1 VASNQ
6 EFPAISSIWRVNPND
21 FVRCKRLIEAA
32 ACRRGRDETP
42 GPAAMSTPSQND
54 AAFGRANPHALA
66 AILEASETKRIIA
79 ATDIFDISGIK
90 LWASNQPVSAA
101 LQRKLLDRQL
111 RQPLESCL
119 VAQDGVTSI
128 TLLDSLNELLQGDTP
143 LAPVLRAHG
152 ARLAREAAY
161 LPLHPVVQL
170 LLTAAE
176 TSRPQAY
183 DHAVAAMALNGA
195 LMAASGGDV
204 ASIRLA
210 MLCGL
215 THDLGEMYIASA
227 HGEADADRALD
238 FVSYQQL
245 VVHPHV
251 GALIVSQ
258 LTNYPASLARAVAE
272 HHERMDGSGY
282 PHAIESDRFS
292 PLGRLLAV
300 TEATLSAVRGP
311 YDTLHRASVALRAVP
326 GEFDQH
332 WMGRVTQAANAL
344 APQKSVMDTADV
356 QARLVALGDVLS
368 AAEANVAAV
377 AGRSKLLAMKKA
389 MELAQF
395 LISRLRAGWNES
407 GLWSVESLASADAA
421 EVEAL
426 EDELYFRLRGV
437 QRAATL
443 AAGKLPPE
451 EAAVLD
457 EVCGSLAMG

>member
-1 VASNQ
+1 
-6 EFPAISSIWRVNPND
+6 
-21 FVRCKRLIEAA
+21 
-32 ACRRGRDETP
+32 
-42 GPAAMSTPSQND
+42 MSTLSKSE
-54 AAFGRANPHALA
+54 ATFGRANPHALA

-111 RQPLESCL
+111 REPLESCL
-119 VAQDGVTSI
+119 VAQDGVTSMS
-128 TLLDSLNELLQGDTP
+128 LLDSLNELLQSDAT
-143 LAPVLRAHG
+143 LAPLLRPHA
-152 ARLAREAAY
+152 ARLAREAAF

-176 TSRPQAY
+176 TARPQAY
-183 DHAVAAMALNGA
+183 HHAVAAMALNGA

-204 ASIRLA
+204 AAIRLA

-215 THDLGEMYIASA
+215 THDLGEMYIAST

-251 GALIVSQ
+251 GSLLIAQ
-258 LTNYPASLARAVAE
+258 LTNYPASLARAVSE
-272 HHERMDGSGY
+272 HHERLDGSGY
-282 PHAIESDRFS
+282 PHAIQADRFS

-300 TEATLSAVRGP
+300 TEATLSAVRSP
-311 YDTLHRASVALRAVP
+311 YDTLLRASVALRAVP
-326 GEFDQH
+326 GEFDQG
-332 WMGRVTQAANAL
+332 WMGRVTQVASSQL
-344 APQKSVMDTADV
+344 PQKSVMEPADV
-356 QARLVALGDVLS
+356 EARLLALGDVLT
-368 AAEANVAAV
+368 AAETNVAAV
-377 AGRSKLLAMKKA
+377 AGRSTLLAMKKA
-389 MELAQF
+389 LELSQF
-395 LISRLRAGWNES
+395 LIGRLRAGWNEA
-407 GLWSVESLASADAA
+407 GMWNPQAMASADAA

-437 QRAATL
+437 QRATLL

-451 EAAVLD
+451 EAAVLN
-457 EVCGSLAMG
+457 EVCEALAMG

>member
-1 VASNQ
+1 
-6 EFPAISSIWRVNPND
+6 
-21 FVRCKRLIEAA
+21 
-32 ACRRGRDETP
+32 
-42 GPAAMSTPSQND
+42 MSTLSKTETS
-54 AAFGRANPHALA
+54 FGRANPHALA

-128 TLLDSLNELLQGDTP
+128 TILESLNELLQSDTP

-170 LLTAAE
+170 LLTAVE

-251 GALIVSQ
+251 GSLLISQ
-258 LTNYPASLARAVAE
+258 LTNYPAALARAVAE

-282 PHAIESDRFS
+282 PHAIEADRFS

-300 TEATLSAVRGP
+300 TEATLSAVRSP

-326 GEFDQH
+326 GEFDLG
-332 WMGRVTQAANAL
+332 WVGRISQAANAEP
-344 APQKSVMDTADV
+344 PQQAAMEPSEIR
-356 QARLVALGDVLS
+356 ARLVTLGNVLA
-368 AAEANVAAV
+368 AAEANVASLA
-377 AGRSKLLAMKKA
+377 ARSTLPAMKTA
-389 MELAQF
+389 LALSGF
-395 LISRLRAGWNES
+395 LLGRLRLGWNES
-407 GLWSVESLASADAA
+407 GMWNPNAMLTSDAA
-421 EVEAL
+421 EVEAV

-437 QRAATL
+437 QRATL
-443 AAGKLPPE
+443 LRAGELPPE
-451 EAAVLD
+451 EATALVELCD
-457 EVCGSLAMG
+457 SLAMG

>member
-1 VASNQ
+1 
-6 EFPAISSIWRVNPND
+6 
-21 FVRCKRLIEAA
+21 
-32 ACRRGRDETP
+32 
-42 GPAAMSTPSQND
+42 MSTLQSSD
-54 AAFGRANPHALA
+54 ASFGRANPHALA

-128 TLLDSLNELLQGDTP
+128 TLLDSLNELLQSDTP

-176 TSRPQAY
+176 TSRPHAY

-204 ASIRLA
+204 AAIRLA

-251 GALIVSQ
+251 GSLLIAQ
-258 LTNYPASLARAVAE
+258 LTNYPAVLARAVAE
-272 HHERMDGSGY
+272 HHERLDGSGY
-282 PHAIESDRFS
+282 PHAIQADRLS

-300 TEATLSAVRGP
+300 TEATLSAVRSP
-311 YDTLHRASVALRAVP
+311 YDTLLRASVALRAVP
-326 GEFDQH
+326 GEFDLN
-332 WMGRVTQAANAL
+332 WMGRVTQAASAQ
-344 APQKSVMDTADV
+344 APQKSVMDPADV
-356 QARLVALGDVLS
+356 QARLVALGAVLT
-368 AAEANVAAV
+368 AAETNVAAV

-389 MELAQF
+389 LELSQF
-395 LISRLRAGWNES
+395 LIGRLRAGWNES
-407 GLWSVESLASADAA
+407 GMWNPDAMAAADAA

-437 QRAATL
+437 QRATLL

-451 EAAVLD
+451 EAAVLND
-457 EVCGSLAMG
+457 VCESLAMG